1 MNTIVYC
8 LIGVEFNLE
17 HIPGNIH
24 ILGVFTDLEEAL
36 KARGKKYSEVSFV
49 DIVETT
55 LNKINEN
62 VEERCL
68 NVA

>member
-1 MNTIVYC
+1 MNINVYC
-8 LIGVEFNLE
+8 LIGVEFNMAQV
-17 HIPGNIH
+17 PGNIH
-24 ILGVFTDLEEAL
+24 ILGVFTDEYTAL
-36 KARGKKYSEVSFV
+36 KAREKKFAHISFV

-55 LNKINEN
+55 LDKINEN